1 MPRLQTLLRRCAL
14 PVAALLLFGA
24 FYTQG
29 RAQDDTTGGPTRAVE
44 MLHTRLGDVDI
55 DGSKAVVV
63 IFLAEG
69 CRISQ
74 DFSPVL
80 RELHKEF
87 SVKQIAF
94 CGVFPNAHS
103 TDSSMAAYAEKYK
116 IPFALTADADH
127 GLVDELGARV
137 TPEAFVL
144 LPDGSVAYRGRIND
158 LFYALG
164 RKRSIVSSHD
174 LHDAIAA
181 VAAGTMPAARR
192 TKSIGCLIERSRES
206 AKQ

>member
-1 MPRLQTLLRRCAL
+1 MPGLQTLLQRCVL
-14 PVAALLLFGA
+14 AAMLLICA
-24 FYTQG
+24 AYTQG
-29 RAQDDTTGGPTRAVE
+29 RAQDNTNGGPTRAVE
-44 MLHTRLGDVDI
+44 MLNTQLGDAKL

-80 RELHKEF
+80 RELHEEF
-87 SVKQIAF
+87 RVKQVTF

-103 TDSSMAAYAEKYK
+103 TDSSMTAYGNKYK
-116 IPFALTADADH
+116 IPFALIADADH
-127 GLVDELGARV
+127 GLVDELEARV

-144 LPDGSVAYRGRIND
+144 LPDGTVAYRGRIND

-164 RKRSIVSSHD
+164 RKRSIVTSHD

-181 VAAGTMPAARR
+181 VTAGEMPTVRQ

-206 AKQ
+206 ANK